1 MLGYVRFQRREV
13 LMRLSM
19 LNVLL
24 SEVIVWLETLVR
36 YTPGRVGG
44 LVRKTWFRRRFQQ
57 NESVYIEF
65 GCEFRSPQAMNF
77 SGEVSIGKNS
87 FFAADGGHIVVGKN
101 TTFTMHAH
109 INASVGGL
117 IQIGECCL
125 IGPNVLMRT
134 ADHRYDIPNTFI
146 RFQGHIPL
154 DIHIDDDV
162 WIGANAVILG
172 GVRIGKGA
180 IIGAGAVVTK
190 DVPSMAIAVGVP
202 AKVAKYR
209 NQEIAINN

>member
-1 MLGYVRFQRREV
+1 MK
-13 LMRLSM
+13 LSM
-19 LNVLL
+19 LNVLV
-24 SEVIVWLETLVR
+24 SEIIVWVETLVR
-36 YTPGRVGG
+36 YIPGRIGG
-44 LVRKTWFRRRFQQ
+44 LVRKTWFRKRFQQ
-57 NESVYIEF
+57 SESVYIEF
-65 GCEFRSPQAMNF
+65 GCEFRSPQTMSF
-77 SGEVSIGKNS
+77 SGEVSIGKNT
-87 FFAADGGHIVVGKN
+87 FLAADGGHIAVGDN
-101 TTFTMHAH
+101 TTFTMNAH

-134 ADHRYDIPNTFI
+134 AGHRYDIPNTFM

-190 DVPSMAIAVGVP
+190 DVPEMAIAVGVP
-202 AKVAKYR
+202 AKVTKYR
-209 NQEIAINN
+209 NQDITVTN